1 MKRVISI
8 ILCVATLV
16 AMLTVGAFAVD
27 EEPTTT
33 VAVTQEEQ
41 PSEGETDESI
51 YNSDEDDPIYG
62 YDEDEPSEENFNYFR
77 NLWLA
82 IQSTM
87 SYTFFM
93 PELLIATIIFGI
105 AGPPLTFMTVG
116 YSYLELFRAI
126 VGIPINEEFCM
137 TFKDG
142 WDEVKRILQYI
153 F

>member
-51 YNSDEDDPIYG
+51 YNSAEDDPIYG

>member
-8 ILCVATLV
+8 ILCIATLV
-16 AMLTVGAFAVD
+16 AMLTVGAFAVE

-33 VAVTQEEQ
+33 VTVTQEEQ

-51 YNSDEDDPIYG
+51 YNSDEDEEEP
-62 YDEDEPSEENFNYFR
+62 DEEEFNYFK

-82 IQSTM
+82 FQSATM
-87 SYTFFM
+87 WTVLFPETF
-93 PELLIATIIFGI
+93 IATLILGI
-105 AGPPLTFMTVG
+105 AGPPLAFMSVG
-116 YSYLELFRAI
+116 YAYLELFRAI
-126 VGIPINEEFCM
+126 GGIPINEEFCM

>member
-8 ILCVATLV
+8 ILCIATIT
-16 AMLTVGAFAVD
+16 AMLTVGAFAV
-27 EEPTTT
+27 EEDPTTT
-33 VAVTQEEQ
+33 VTVTQEEQ
-41 PSEGETDESI
+41 SPGGEIDESF
-51 YNSDEDDPIYG
+51 
-62 YDEDEPSEENFNYFR
+62 DEDEEEPDEEEFNYFR
-77 NLWLA
+77 NLGLA

-87 SYTFFM
+87 SYTFFI